1 VDLFNGWGPTIAR
14 GAWTTVEVAGVSSVF
29 GVALGLLGAIA
40 CLSRFR
46 IVRML
51 ADAYITTIRGI
62 PQLLL
67 ILMVYFGSTVAL
79 SRLVSLVSP
88 DAGTIEIPPYPAGV
102 FALALIFGGY
112 ASEVFRGA
120 LIAIPR
126 GQIEAGKAVGM
137 NALQI
142 FLTIQCPQ
150 LLRLALPGL
159 GNIWISTLKDTS
171 LISVVGLSEL
181 MKASE
186 LATSDTRRA
195 LFFYLS
201 AGAVYLALTVLS
213 SFVLY
218 GLERRGARGERTA

>member
-1 VDLFNGWGPTIAR
+1 MDIFNGWGPTIAR
-14 GAWTTVEVAGVSSVF
+14 GAWTTLEVALVSSAL
-29 GVALGLLGAIA
+29 GIGLGLLGAAA

-46 IVRML
+46 TVRWL

-67 ILMVYFGSTVAL
+67 ILTIYFGSTVAL
-79 SRLVSLVSP
+79 SKLISAFNP
-88 DAGTIEIPPYPAGV
+88 DAGLVEIPPYPAGV
-102 FALALIFGGY
+102 LALALIFGGY

-120 LIAIPR
+120 ITAIPR

-137 NALQI
+137 SSLQI
-142 FLTIQCPQ
+142 FVVIQWPQ
-150 LLRLALPGL
+150 MLRLALPGL

-171 LISVVGLSEL
+171 LISIVGLSEL

-195 LFFYLS
+195 LFFYVS
-201 AGAVYLALTVLS
+201 AGVIYLIMTGLS
-213 SFVLY
+213 SLVLDQ
-218 GLERRGARGERTA
+218 LERRGARGERTA

>member
-1 VDLFNGWGPTIAR
+1 MDIFYGWGPTLAR
-14 GAWTTVEVAGVSSVF
+14 GAWTTVEVALVSSVF
-29 GVALGLLGAIA
+29 GIVLGLLGATA

-46 IVRML
+46 VVRVL
-51 ADAYITTIRGI
+51 ADAYITAIRGI

-67 ILMVYFGSTVAL
+67 ILMIYFGSTVAL
-79 SRLVSLVSP
+79 SRLAAMVNLGV
-88 DAGTIEIPPYPAGV
+88 GTVEIPPYPAGV

-120 LIAIPR
+120 LTAIPR

-137 NALQI
+137 SALQI

-150 LLRLALPGL
+150 LLRFALPGL

-171 LISVVGLSEL
+171 LISIVGLSEL

-201 AGAVYLALTVLS
+201 AGAIYLLLTVLS

-218 GLERRGARGERTA
+218 WLERRGARGERTA